1 MRAARRLPRAV
12 ALAGVISLSLLSSAC
27 NFQALRILDPT
38 RSAAQAAA
46 ETALLEP
53 ELDGREHGRP
63 TAHQGPRPPMWWS
76 AGDRGVA
83 PADTAGEHD
92 DIWARIRAGM
102 QLRHAGDERFE
113 RELQS
118 FSARPDYL
126 DRTAERGRPYLP
138 YIVDQLDR
146 RGMPQELALL
156 PVIESAFR
164 PRAYSAMR
172 AAGIW
177 QFMPATGRVYGLK
190 QTWWYD
196 GRRDIVH
203 STRAALDYLQ
213 KLATDFDGDWLLAI
227 AAYNAGEGNVQRA
240 IERNRRRG
248 KPTDFWSLDLP
259 RETEAHVPRLLAIA
273 AIVADP
279 ASHGVV
285 LAPIPDEQYFDVV
298 ELDGQI
304 ELALAA
310 DLADIS
316 LEELKD
322 LNPGFHRWATDPDG
336 PHELVLPAG
345 SSDLFVERLASVPLD
360 ERVRWSHHK
369 VRSGDTLGHLAAR
382 YGTSVSA
389 LQRLN
394 KLGGTRIRVGQ
405 SLLVP
410 ARDGV
415 LASADVPPQ
424 GAAPRAT
431 ARYRVRSGDSLWTIA
446 RRHGT
451 SVRQLARLNDLSSR
465 SVLRPGQELLVARAM
480 TGTSAGGAADGLRRI
495 SYTVRPGDSLWE
507 ISRRFRV
514 SVGSLKRWNSL
525 HGSALKPGQR
535 LDVYVP
541 QASAT

>member
-1 MRAARRLPRAV
+1 M
-12 ALAGVISLSLLSSAC
+12 
-27 NFQALRILDPT
+27 
-38 RSAAQAAA
+38 
-46 ETALLEP
+46 
-53 ELDGREHGRP
+53 
-63 TAHQGPRPPMWWS
+63 
-76 AGDRGVA
+76 
-83 PADTAGEHD
+83 
-92 DIWARIRAGM
+92 
-102 QLRHAGDERFE
+102 
-113 RELQS
+113 
-118 FSARPDYL
+118 
-126 DRTAERGRPYLP
+126 
-138 YIVDQLDR
+138 
-146 RGMPQELALL
+146 
-156 PVIESAFR
+156 
-164 PRAYSAMR
+164 
-172 AAGIW
+172 
-177 QFMPATGRVYGLK
+177 
-190 QTWWYD
+190 
-196 GRRDIVH
+196 
-203 STRAALDYLQ
+203 
-213 KLATDFDGDWLLAI
+213 
-227 AAYNAGEGNVQRA
+227 
-240 IERNRRRG
+240 
-248 KPTDFWSLDLP
+248 
-259 RETEAHVPRLLAIA
+259 
-273 AIVADP
+273 
-279 ASHGVV
+279 
-285 LAPIPDEQYFDVV
+285 
-298 ELDGQI
+298 
-304 ELALAA
+304 
-310 DLADIS
+310 
-316 LEELKD
+316 
-322 LNPGFHRWATDPDG
+322 
-336 PHELVLPAG
+336 LPAG